1 MSENINKKTAYSQRP
16 FLLTKVQWDWL
27 ESMATKHKLSSLS
40 KAVRCCVNFAALEN
54 IQLADK
60 STAFDGEDGIEK
72 QIELSHEQ
80 LTWLARWE
88 ESNVTMRLI
97 NLCMETDEYTLFGII
112 RCKSSVAKCEGAQIA
127 ISNIGEKFGKREE
140 EVVVKENID
149 ILSEECCGCT
159 QQK

>member
-1 MSENINKKTAYSQRP
+1 MSENINKKIAYSQRP

-80 LTWLARWE
+80 ITWIARWE

-97 NLCMETDEYTLFGII
+97 KSCMATDEYTVFGII
-112 RCKSSVAKCEGAQIA
+112 RCKSSVAKCEGAQLA
-127 ISNIGEKFGKREE
+127 ILNIGEKFGKKEK

>member
-1 MSENINKKTAYSQRP
+1 MSENINKKIAYSQRP

-88 ESNVTMRLI
+88 ESNVEMRLI
-97 NLCMETDEYTLFGII
+97 NLCMETDEYIVFGII
-112 RCKSSVAKCEGAQIA
+112 RCKSSVAKCDGAKEA
-127 ISNIGEKFGKREE
+127 ILNIGEKFGKREE
-140 EVVVKENID
+140 EVEVKENID
-149 ILSEECCGCT
+149 ILSEECCGYT